1 MAFINIMTINK
12 FLYLERVKFAPL
24 GFLMAFKDNKIN
36 LWLKGD
42 KYHRRVAYMDEV
54 LQRVEKSE
62 SVDELTELVDEY
74 QAKKGD
80 LFYSFLCSRSVN
92 VLHSL
97 IVLVPASYIGWMY
110 ITSLKSRYTY
120 GSSSSNGFI
129 ITVAT
134 LALMYLLVKFT
145 ANLKK
150 DKKDKFVNYVNKQTK
165 AVYNKVL
172 LLRHGA
178 TMKSLSS
185 SAYHDFQRG
194 NYSNCVAAYLLE
206 LGDEFAGVNAF
217 VLVRSEHTNQIK
229 RTEGFGK
236 NKRVYYEY
244 KTFWRYGVVMSGD
257 DRHKGIKI
265 SNSGSVVK
273 SAGYETFKPS
283 LISFDK
289 KFYSEGETQIAVAQ
303 FLTPKMMLNIEAL
316 AQQYNNLTIEADK
329 NGHLLVSQV
338 DVDILPPLE
347 GYITFDNFTEE
358 LLEKTS
364 LETFMQYTRNVHSKI
379 YN

>member
-1 MAFINIMTINK
+1 
-12 FLYLERVKFAPL
+12 
-24 GFLMAFKDNKIN
+24 MAFKDNKIGQWLKATKFN
-36 LWLKGD
+36 QWLKGD

-54 LQRVEKSE
+54 LQRIEKSE

-150 DKKDKFVNYVNKQTK
+150 DKKDKFVNYIKRQTK

-178 TMKSLSS
+178 TMKSLRS

-206 LGDEFAGVNAF
+206 LGDEFAGVNDF

-364 LETFMQYTRNVHSKI
+364 LETFMKYTRNVHSKI

>member
-1 MAFINIMTINK
+1 
-12 FLYLERVKFAPL
+12 
-24 GFLMAFKDNKIN
+24 MAFKDNKISKWLEGN
-36 LWLKGD
+36 KFSQWLKDD

-54 LQRVEKSE
+54 LERVEKSE

-74 QAKKGD
+74 QEKKGD

-97 IVLVPASYIGWMY
+97 IVLVFASYIGWMY
-110 ITSLKSRYTY
+110 LTLLNSRYTY

-129 ITVAT
+129 VTVAT
-134 LALMYLLVKFT
+134 LALMYLLVKLV

-150 DKKDKFVNYVNKQTK
+150 TKKDKFVNYIKRQTK

-178 TMKSLSS
+178 QVKSLSS
-185 SAYHDFQRG
+185 SAFYDFQRG
-194 NYSNCVAAYLLE
+194 NYSNHVAAYRIE
-206 LGDEFAGVNAF
+206 LGDEFEGVNAF
-217 VLVRSEHTNQIK
+217 AIVRSEHTEQIK

-244 KTFWRYGVVMSGD
+244 KTFWRYGVVMSGCN
-257 DRHKGIKI
+257 RHKGVKI

-316 AQQYNNLTIEADK
+316 SQQYSNLTIEADK
-329 NGHLLVSQV
+329 DGHLLVSQV

-364 LETFMQYTRNVHSKI
+364 LEIFMQYTRNVHSKI